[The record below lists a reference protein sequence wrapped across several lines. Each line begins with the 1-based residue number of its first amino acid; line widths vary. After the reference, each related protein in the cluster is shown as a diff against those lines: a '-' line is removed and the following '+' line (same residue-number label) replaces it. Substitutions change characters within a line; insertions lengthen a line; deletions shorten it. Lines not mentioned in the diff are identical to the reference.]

1 VPAKAQKPCK
11 TAGCSGLTR
20 RIFCPRCELAGKT
33 KEARPNS
40 YQRGYDKEWFGYRNW
55 FLSVH
60 RFCADPFKRHLIP
73 EVATVVDHIQPHKGD
88 VILFWNKDN
97 HQALCKSC
105 HDFKTATR
113 DGGFGRV
120 REKPILSNPPK
131 LLISK

>member
-1 VPAKAQKPCK
+1 MPSKPQKPCK
-11 TAGCSGLTR
+11 TPGCPKLSRGTFCGDCLAKGKGRETR
-20 RIFCPRCELAGKT
+20 E
-33 KEARPNS
+33 NS
-40 YQRGYDKEWFGYRNW
+40 YQRGYNKEWFGYRNR
-55 FLSVH
+55 FLSIH
-60 RFCADPFKRHLIP
+60 RFCADPFKKHLIP

-120 REKPILSNPPK
+120 REKTLP
-131 LLISK
+131 